1 MVSVLIY
8 ILFGFILRKKN
19 IISTYNTKI
28 LGMLNFVF
36 VIPLFW
42 FSKIPAAISLENVY
56 DFFFVMVLQTT
67 SVVFLIIIQIICN
80 LIFQIDIRA
89 TTALIIVSST
99 SATVAFGG

>member
-1 MVSVLIY
+1 
-8 ILFGFILRKKN
+8 
-19 IISTYNTKI
+19 
-28 LGMLNFVF
+28 
-36 VIPLFW
+36 
-42 FSKIPAAISLENVY
+42 
-56 DFFFVMVLQTT
+56 MVLQTT